1 MLLDML
7 NDLAE
12 AMNALDGKKK
22 STEQEGKDCNDQDKQ
37 AQELVLGSFLAP
49 EIEMIFGDGVGV
61 SLFEMLAGFLY
72 WNSAA
77 EEGAWVGLKADLKEA
92 HSIC

>member
-12 AMNALDGKKK
+12 AMKALDGKKK

-49 EIEMIFGDGVGV
+49 EIEMILETELGPPCSRCWLVFYTGT
-61 SLFEMLAGFLY
+61 AQ
-72 WNSAA
+72 
-77 EEGAWVGLKADLKEA
+77 LKKVLGWA
-92 HSIC
+92 